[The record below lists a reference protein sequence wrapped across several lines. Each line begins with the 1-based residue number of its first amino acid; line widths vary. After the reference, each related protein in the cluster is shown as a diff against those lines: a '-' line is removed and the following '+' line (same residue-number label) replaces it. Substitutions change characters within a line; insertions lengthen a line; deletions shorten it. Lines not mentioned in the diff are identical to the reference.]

1 MFCCSLVNFSCTE
14 PPSEYHDWLAG
25 SQLAAMD
32 SPGLANHPVVCRG
45 PSVGPAG
52 GCHDEDKPARPAG
65 KQIEQVSSQSLPDQR
80 PPLAKGEG
88 SNQILDEAKKM
99 NLDIL

>member
-65 KQIEQVSSQSLPDQR
+65 KQIEQVYLR
-80 PPLAKGEG
+80 AFLI
-88 SNQILDEAKKM
+88 NILLLSRGKEAIRYLMKPRK
-99 NLDIL
+99 

>member
-45 PSVGPAG
+45 PSVGPGLLVAAMMRINLPNQPANRLNKCLLRAFLINVLLLPRG
-52 GCHDEDKPARPAG
+52 KEAIRYFMKP
-65 KQIEQVSSQSLPDQR
+65 
-80 PPLAKGEG
+80 
-88 SNQILDEAKKM
+88 KK
-99 NLDIL
+99 